1 MATLLVITIFLP
13 IAGSIALAFVPRDN
27 PQMARGLA
35 MGVGLITL
43 AASLV
48 LLSRFDSAQKG
59 PQFSTVTEG
68 HYGISWGGSLG
79 ENQTRPDIRVAFGLD
94 GLSLWMFVLTSLLM
108 ITAMCSSWTSVKE
121 RVAAHFGF
129 LLALET
135 GLLGLF
141 ASLDVILFYIF
152 FEFTLIPLFFLIG
165 IWGGPQRRRA
175 SVTFFLYTLA
185 GSLLTLLGVIAL
197 VVIHYNFT
205 PGKVLT
211 FSIPEL
217 TNGLSSIN
225 WPAWRDVGQW
235 SSLDD
240 IVRTGP
246 SVINWKCPQVIVFLL
261 LLAGFAVKV
270 PMFPVHTWLPLAHV
284 EAPTAGSVVLAG
296 VLLKVG
302 TYGLLRFNLGMTPL
316 ASLALFPFI
325 ATIAVIGIIYGALAA
340 LAQTDVKRLVAYS
353 SVSHMGFIV
362 LGLFALNATGM
373 EGGVIQMLNHG
384 LTTGALFACVGVIYE
399 RYHTRSMDEMSGL
412 WKVMPLLAFFFI
424 LASLGSA
431 ALPGLNG
438 FVGEFPILI
447 GAYATSPTA
456 GVLAATGMILGAYY
470 LLWML
475 RRVVFGPL
483 RVPEAHGDTHTTSHG
498 HGVDGHH
505 GAPAACPPLG
515 WHDIAGLAPLMIL
528 IVGIGVYPR
537 PIIEQIQPPVHD
549 LLNNL
554 ELQRERIRA
563 DRTDQTVREQPPST
577 PRGGGK
583 GSGAPPTP
591 RGGTKPGEGGGAN
604 TKSAAPGPKGVT
616 KKGEGEAKNRA
627 GEAPHA
633 KADTKKSDGAAPHG
647 EAEAKT
653 SNGEAGHKA
662 GTAPQPKAE
671 SNGKS
676 GNSKKGG
683 S

>member
-13 IAGSIALAFVPRDN
+13 IVGSIALAFVPRDN
-27 PQMARGLA
+27 PQMTRGLA

-43 AASLV
+43 AASLA
-48 LLSRFDSAQKG
+48 LLAQFDSAQKG
-59 PQFSTVTEG
+59 PQFSTVADG
-68 HYGISWGGSLG
+68 HYGISWGGSPG

-94 GLSLWMFVLTSLLM
+94 GLSLWMFILTSLLT
-108 ITAMCSSWTSVKE
+108 ITAMCCSWTSVKE

-129 LLALET
+129 LLALQT

-217 TNGLSSIN
+217 TSGLSSIN

-240 IVRTGP
+240 ILRTGP

-261 LLAGFAVKV
+261 LLAGFAIKV

-284 EAPTAGSVVLAG
+284 EAPTAGSVILAG

-302 TYGLLRFNLGMTPL
+302 TYGLLRFNIGMTPL
-316 ASLALFPFI
+316 ASLALFPVI
-325 ATIAVIGIIYGALAA
+325 ATIAVIGIIYGALTA

-424 LASLGSA
+424 LAALGSA

-447 GAYATSPTA
+447 GAYAVSPTA

-483 RVPEAHGDTHTTSHG
+483 RVPEAHGEGDTHTDITSHG
-498 HGVDGHH
+498 HGVDDHH

-515 WHDIAGLAPLMIL
+515 WHEIAGLAPLMIM

-537 PIIEQIQPPVHD
+537 PIIEQIQPPVHE

-554 ELQRERIRA
+554 ELQRERLRA
-563 DRTDQTVREQPPST
+563 DHMDESLREQPRIA

-583 GSGAPPTP
+583 GTGAPPMP
-591 RGGTKPGEGGGAN
+591 SGETKKGEGGGAS
-604 TKSAAPGPKGVT
+604 TKGEARPKTET
-616 KKGEGEAKNRA
+616 KKGEGEAQHRA
-627 GEAPHA
+627 
-633 KADTKKSDGAAPHG
+633 GAAPHG
-647 EAEAKT
+647 TAEANQ
-653 SNGEAGHKA
+653 SDGEARHRA
-662 GTAPQPKAE
+662 GAAPQPKAR
-671 SNGKS
+671 SKS
-676 GNSKKGG
+676 EIGNSKKGG
-683 S
+683 N

>member
-43 AASLV
+43 AASLA
-48 LLSRFDSAQKG
+48 LLASFRPQVAG
-59 PQFSTVTEG
+59 PQFSTVTDG
-68 HYGISWGGSLG
+68 HFGISWGGSPG

-94 GLSLWMFVLTSLLM
+94 GLSLWMFVLTSLLT
-108 ITAMCSSWTSVKE
+108 ITAMCCSWTSVKE
-121 RVAAHFGF
+121 RVAARFGF
-129 LLALET
+129 LLALQT

-217 TNGLSSIN
+217 TKGLSSIN

-235 SSLDD
+235 NSYDD
-240 IVRTGP
+240 ILRSAP

-261 LLAGFAVKV
+261 LLAGFAIKV

-284 EAPTAGSVVLAG
+284 EAPTAGSVMLAG

-302 TYGLLRFNLGMTPL
+302 TYGLLRFNLAMTPL
-316 ASLALFPFI
+316 ASLALSPII

-447 GAYATSPTA
+447 GAYAASPRA
-456 GVLAATGMILGAYY
+456 GVLAATGMILGAFY

-483 RVPEAHGDTHTTSHG
+483 RVPEAHDEGGTHTAPHG
-498 HGVDGHH
+498 HSGDDHH
-505 GAPAACPPLG
+505 VAPAWCPPLG
-515 WHDIAGLAPLMIL
+515 WHEIAGLAPLMIL

-554 ELQRERIRA
+554 EMQRERIRA
-563 DRTDQTVREQPPST
+563 DRTEQTIREQAPSAVRGGGRGAGAPST
-577 PRGGGK
+577 PGR
-583 GSGAPPTP
+583 
-591 RGGTKPGEGGGAN
+591 GAN
-604 TKSAAPGPKGVT
+604 TKGAAPRSSGAT
-616 KKGEGEAKNRA
+616 KQGGGEAHDR
-627 GEAPHA
+627 P
-633 KADTKKSDGAAPHG
+633 GAAPHATG
-647 EAEAKT
+647 ETKK
-653 SNGEAGHKA
+653 GDDEAGHKA
-662 GTAPQPKAE
+662 GAAPQPGAATK
-671 SNGKS
+671 GDG
-676 GNSKKGG
+676 GNSKKG
-683 S
+683 SN